1 MKARQIELF
10 DAALSCRDAA
20 LEAFGTRAFRRDG
33 DHLGG
38 NIERRRRHLLS
49 QTNRVASVTAADFD
63 QKLPAKVAELSVQIS
78 VRDIESAEVIEIAGR
93 LSGDAIVK
101 RLLDSVA
108 LVERRWNVRLFRNH
122 LNMRIG
128 HSPAYSTSQ
137 V

>member
-1 MKARQIELF
+1 MLH
-10 DAALSCRDAA
+10 CRAEMR

-38 NIERRRRHLLS
+38 NIECDDVGTCSRKR
-49 QTNRVASVTAADFD
+49 NRVASVTAADFD